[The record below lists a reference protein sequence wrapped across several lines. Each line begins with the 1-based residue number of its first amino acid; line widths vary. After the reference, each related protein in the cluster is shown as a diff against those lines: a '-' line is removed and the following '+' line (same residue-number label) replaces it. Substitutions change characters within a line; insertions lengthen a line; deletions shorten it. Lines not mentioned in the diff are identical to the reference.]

1 MTDLT
6 TEVSPYTKE
15 ANTSLFK
22 EKRDGKKRQRHRE
35 RSLASLQSENTFDGK
50 ITQKEHKEV
59 GKKNSWGK
67 LAKGPLCCPNTSSQ
81 ISLFSR
87 VL

>member
-22 EKRDGKKRQRHRE
+22 EKRDGKKKDRDTE
-35 RSLASLQSENTFDGK
+35 RD
-50 ITQKEHKEV
+50 H
-59 GKKNSWGK
+59 
-67 LAKGPLCCPNTSSQ
+67 
-81 ISLFSR
+81 
-87 VL
+87 

>member
-22 EKRDGKKRQRHRE
+22 EKKETAKKDRHRE
-35 RSLASLQSENTFDGK
+35 RSLALLQSENTFDGK

-59 GKKNSWGK
+59 GKKLVGEAS
-67 LAKGPLCCPNTSSQ
+67 
-81 ISLFSR
+81 
-87 VL
+87 

>member
-22 EKRDGKKRQRHRE
+22 EKKRDGKKRQTQRE
-35 RSLASLQSENTFDGK
+35 
-50 ITQKEHKEV
+50 I
-59 GKKNSWGK
+59 
-67 LAKGPLCCPNTSSQ
+67 
-81 ISLFSR
+81 ISLTTVR
-87 VL
+87 KYL